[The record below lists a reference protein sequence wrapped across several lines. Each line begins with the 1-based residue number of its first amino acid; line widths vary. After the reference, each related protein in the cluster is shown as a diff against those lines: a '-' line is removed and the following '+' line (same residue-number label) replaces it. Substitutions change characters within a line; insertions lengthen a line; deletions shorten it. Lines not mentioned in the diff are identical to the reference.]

1 MNVHPLR
8 TSLVPITGNQ
18 FLCMMSTTAAN
29 ITLVTVSHSVV
40 KRMYDIFIDSHVSLQ
55 GSIFNFSLGPF
66 QVYVKAGEILIMS
79 HLMDSTTVI
88 KETVHM
94 S

>member
-1 MNVHPLR
+1 
-8 TSLVPITGNQ
+8 
-18 FLCMMSTTAAN
+18 MMSTTAAN

-55 GSIFNFSLGPF
+55 GSIFNFSLGHF
-66 QVYVKAGEILIMS
+66 QVYVKAGEILITS